1 MQFDEEDYTPVD
13 SLKNKTEARIMILF
27 LECEIRR
34 HTEDIRKSSN
44 KILEIRRK
52 FGLGVEWVDK

>member
-1 MQFDEEDYTPVD
+1 MRFDEDDLTPVE

-27 LECEIRR
+27 LECEMRR
-34 HTEDIRKSSN
+34 HAVDIIKSGE

-52 FGLGVEWVDK
+52 FKLGVE

>member
-1 MQFDEEDYTPVD
+1 MWFDEDDMTPVE

-27 LECEIRR
+27 LECEVRR
-34 HTEDIRKSSN
+34 HTKDIVASSN

-52 FGLGVEWVDK
+52 FNLGVE

>member
-1 MQFDEEDYTPVD
+1 MQFDNEDYTPVE
-13 SLKNKTEARIMILF
+13 SLKNKTEARVMILF

-34 HTEDIRKSSN
+34 HTKDIVFSSN

-52 FGLGVEWVDK
+52 FGLGIEWVDR